1 MTTRHGTNHFDT
13 WESAFKYYSHQD
25 YTREDVIEMISEGV
39 INIGEPTI
47 STEERLY
54 LDDDGRYYTQFIDG
68 SILSPS
74 LLLDDT
80 ARAYG
85 KSSKTIID
93 NNEQPQWLKDY
104 MKEHGN
110 QFTQGW
116 KEQTD
121 VTNDS

>member
-1 MTTRHGTNHFDT
+1 
-13 WESAFKYYSHQD
+13 
-25 YTREDVIEMISEGV
+25 MISEGI

-47 STEERLY
+47 STGQRLY
-54 LDDDGRYYTQFIDG
+54 LDRDGRYHTEFVDG
-68 SILSPS
+68 YILTPS

-93 NNEQPQWLKDY
+93 NNEPPQWFKDY
-104 MKEHGN
+104 MKEHGHELI
-110 QFTQGW
+110 QGW